1 MERVSLKLACFIV
14 LFMAAFSLLPSS
26 LMAKISV
33 GPNNVQMVMTGQ
45 LCKSHSD
52 CRSNSAYPGNFCMN
66 KISGSGIGHCVGF
79 QSTLALPSETK
90 DEERKPK
97 VGVCGRC
104 ETDEDCRECV
114 PTAGCDHVLFPDGG
128 MCV

>member
-14 LFMAAFSLLPSS
+14 LFMAAFSLFPSS

-33 GPNNVQMVMTGQ
+33 GPNKAQMFMTGQ

-104 ETDEDCRECV
+104 ETDEDCRDCV
-114 PTAGCDHVLFPDGG
+114 PTAGCDHWVLPGF
-128 MCV
+128 CV

>member
-14 LFMAAFSLLPSS
+14 LFMAAFSLLPLS

-33 GPNNVQMVMTGQ
+33 GPNKVQMFMTGQ

-52 CRSNSAYPGNFCMN
+52 CRTNSAYPSNFCMN
-66 KISGSGIGHCVGF
+66 KISESGIGHCVGY
-79 QSTLALPSETK
+79 QSTLGTVASETK

-97 VGVCGRC
+97 VDSCGKC
-104 ETDEDCRECV
+104 KTDADCRDCK
-114 PTAGCDHVLFPDGG
+114 PTAGCDFALLHGY
-128 MCV
+128 CA

>member
-1 MERVSLKLACFIV
+1 MERVSLKLACFLV
-14 LFMAAFSLLPSS
+14 LFMAALSLLPSS

-33 GPNNVQMVMTGQ
+33 GPNNVEMVMTGQ

-52 CRSNSAYPGNFCMN
+52 CRTNSAYPGNFCMN

-90 DEERKPK
+90 DEERKPN

-104 ETDEDCRECV
+104 DTDEDCRECV
-114 PTAGCDHVLFPDGG
+114 PTAGCDHVLFTEG